1 MASGKGMEIN
11 HVGSSILC
19 TRTSKI
25 HLNNILHVPQATKSL
40 LSVNRLARDNNAFF
54 EFHLDHFSIKE

>member
-1 MASGKGMEIN
+1 ML
-11 HVGSSILC
+11 VLVFLR

-40 LSVNRLARDNNAFF
+40 LSVNRLARDNNAFL
-54 EFHLDHFSIKE
+54 EFHPDHFSISSRPSPCGIID